1 MHPESRGR
9 LLWIAPAGE
18 ALPQRILH
26 KRGQRR
32 PSLLRHQLRLTHQVI
47 VQIQRRPHA
56 EKHIDLPHF
65 CSIDW
70 NQPGVLAALPDAPH
84 RDFSPKNGQ
93 MATIH

>member
-9 LLWIAPAGE
+9 PLWIAPAGE

-32 PSLLRHQLRLTHQVI
+32 PRLLRHQLRLTHHVI

-56 EKHIDLPHF
+56 EKHTDLPHF

-70 NQPGVLAALPDAPH
+70 DQPGVLAALPDTVA
-84 RDFSPKNGQ
+84 SS
-93 MATIH
+93 TIIGGTL